1 MTVLGFIV
9 INAVLISAIQW
20 AATTWLKARLEASIR
35 HEYDVALAKLQ
46 NEYDRQMELFRFD
59 QRRRERAAM
68 IAELF
73 AEWIAK
79 PADDKRLNRLS
90 FEASLWLPDD
100 IVVELSKRLTN
111 TADAKNIEELLV
123 DVRRHLM
130 GKPDAV
136 EPGHIIHSQP
146 PTQAGSPAAR

>member
-1 MTVLGFIV
+1 MTFGEFFGFIV
-9 INAVLISAIQW
+9 INTALFGLLLRL
-20 AATTWLKARLEASIR
+20 ATMWLKTRLEESIR
-35 HEYDVALAKLQ
+35 HEYNVALANLQ

-79 PADDKRLNRLS
+79 PADVKRLNRLS

-111 TADAKNIEELLV
+111 TADAKNIKDLLV

-136 EPGHIIHSQP
+136 EPGHIIHFDP
-146 PTQAGSPAAR
+146 PPA